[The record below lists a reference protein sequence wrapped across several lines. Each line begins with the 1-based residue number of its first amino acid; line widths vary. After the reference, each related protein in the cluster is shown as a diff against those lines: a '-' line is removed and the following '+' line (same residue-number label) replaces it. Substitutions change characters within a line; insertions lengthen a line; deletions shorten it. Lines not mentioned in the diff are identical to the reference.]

1 MTHMKSTKK
10 LLALLLSAILLL
22 SLLPAAFATE
32 VQPGAGDGNTT
43 GGQTPTTDN
52 DNYSLTITD
61 TENNREYELYQVFKG
76 ALHIDEHGNKILSDV
91 VYGASWSDKNE
102 GTPVDDTV
110 LQGYENGTA
119 EDNIDKFLA
128 HKGNP
133 ITTVK
138 ATGTTAMFEG
148 LPAGYYVV
156 LEAGNVTGYAAKS
169 KHIIQVVGDTS
180 VAAKMEVPTSYKKVK
195 DTNDTTGDTTG
206 WQDSA
211 DYDIGDNVPFQLTA
225 TVAKNILD
233 FKGPYALTFHDKESA
248 GLTFNPDS
256 VVVKIDGNTVTTG
269 YTVDTEGIDDDCT
282 FHVKFD
288 DLKAYNKEGE
298 TAVVTKNSVITVEY
312 TSKLNE
318 NAKIG
323 SEGNPNEMHI
333 TFSNNPNSTGPE
345 ENGETP
351 KDKVI
356 VFTYQLQVLKYNG
369 TDAAEQ
375 SLPLEGAVF
384 TLYKKN
390 PAGGYDLVKTI
401 TPEKAEDTGYGV
413 KFAYNFVGVDDGEY
427 KLEETKAPA
436 GFNTADPIYFT
447 ISATHQENADNPQLI
462 EVKGTDPITNTTDH
476 KLHVAVHNYR
486 GNTLPSTGGMGTTV
500 FYVLGSILAVGA
512 AILLVS
518 KKRMNGAR

>member
-1 MTHMKSTKK
+1 MKSTKK

-22 SLLPAAFATE
+22 SLLPAAFATAPE
-32 VQPGAGDGNTT
+32 APAAATT
-43 GGQTPTTDN
+43 
-52 DNYSLTITD
+52 YSLTITG
-61 TENNREYELYQVFKG
+61 TQNGRKYELYQVFTG
-76 ALHIDEHGNKILSDV
+76 TLHEENGTKILSDV
-91 VYGASWSDKNE
+91 HYGASWKDKAV
-102 GTPVDDTV
+102 GTAVEEATLNSYVNADGKANIDAFLPHKADTAFKTVDAVDD
-110 LQGYENGTA
+110 
-119 EDNIDKFLA
+119 
-128 HKGNP
+128 
-133 ITTVK
+133 K
-138 ATGTTAMFEG
+138 ATFAD

-156 LEAGNVTGYAAKS
+156 LEVGNVGGHAAKS
-169 KHIIQVVGDTS
+169 EHIIQVVGNTE
-180 VAAKMEVPTSYKKVK
+180 VAAKMDVPTSQKKVK
-195 DTNDTTGDTTG
+195 DTNDSTGETTG

-211 DYDIGDNVPFQLTA
+211 DYDIGDKVPFQLTA
-225 TVAKNILD
+225 EVAQNILN
-233 FKGPYALTFHDKESA
+233 FKGPYALTFHDKQSA
-248 GLTFNPDS
+248 GLTFNPED
-256 VVVKIDGNTVTTG
+256 VKVMIDGTLVTTG
-269 YTVDTEGIDDDCT
+269 YTVVTGEDITDGCT
-282 FHVKFD
+282 FHVHFD
-288 DLKAYNKEGE
+288 DLKAYKEQGIHGGS
-298 TAVVTKNSVITVEY
+298 VVTVEY
-312 TSKLNE
+312 TSTLNE
-318 NAKIG
+318 NAQIG
-323 SEGNPNEMHI
+323 SVGNPNEMHI
-333 TFSNNPNSTGPE
+333 TFSNNPNSDKPE

-351 KDKVI
+351 NDRVI

-369 TDAAEQ
+369 TDGGTNE
-375 SLPLEGAVF
+375 LPMEGAEF

-401 TPEKAEDTGYGV
+401 TPEKAEDIGYGV
-413 KFAYNFVGVDDGEY
+413 KFAYNFVGVDDGVY

>member
-1 MTHMKSTKK
+1 MKSTKK

-22 SLLPAAFATE
+22 SLLPAAFATAPE
-32 VQPGAGDGNTT
+32 APVE
-43 GGQTPTTDN
+43 PT
-52 DNYSLTITD
+52 YSLTIKHTLD
-61 TENNREYELYQVFKG
+61 GRQYELYQIFRG
-76 ALHIDEHGNKILSDV
+76 ALHTDEHGNKILSDV
-91 VYGASWSDKNE
+91 VYGASWANQTEGAPVPENILNE
-102 GTPVDDTV
+102 YVAGD
-110 LQGYENGTA
+110 GKA
-119 EDNIDKFLA
+119 NIDKFLPNKKDTA
-128 HKGNP
+128 FR
-133 ITTVK
+133 TVK
-138 ATGTTAMFEG
+138 AVGTGVTSATFEN
-148 LPAGYYVV
+148 LPAGYYFVQEV
-156 LEAGNVTGYAAKS
+156 GELTGQNAKS
-169 KHIIQVVGDTS
+169 EHIIQVVGNTE
-180 VAAKMEVPTSYKKVK
+180 VAAKMDVPTSQKKVM
-195 DTNDTTGDTTG
+195 DTNDSTGATTG

-211 DYDIGDNVPFQLTA
+211 DYDIGDKVPFQLTA
-225 TVAKNILD
+225 TVAKNIQD
-233 FKGPYALTFHDKESA
+233 FKGPYALTFHDTQSA

-256 VVVKIDGNTVTTG
+256 VVVKIDGQTVTSG
-269 YTVDTEGIDDDCT
+269 YTVVTQGIDDNCT

-288 DLKAYNKEGE
+288 DLRAYKEQSIHVHGGS
-298 TAVVTKNSVITVEY
+298 VVTVEY
-312 TSKLNE
+312 TSTLNE
-318 NAKIG
+318 HAQIG
-323 SEGNPNEMHI
+323 AAGNPNDMHI
-333 TFSNNPNSTGPE
+333 TFSNNPNSTDPDE
-345 ENGETP
+345 DGETP
-351 KDKVI
+351 NDRVI

-369 TDAAEQ
+369 TDAGPNEI
-375 SLPLEGAVF
+375 PMEGAEF

-401 TPEKAEDTGYGV
+401 TPEKAEDIGYGV
-413 KFAYNFVGVDDGEY
+413 KFAYNFVGVDDGVY